1 MIPKIIFTYWEGDQL
16 SELHYFTIYSLH
28 KHNPEL
34 NIIIYTGENPK
45 NILNKWDTKEHSINI
60 ERTIPIS
67 KLIKINPE
75 KISLQP
81 INFEK
86 NYNFDN
92 NISIIHK
99 ADFIRIAKLYEHGG
113 IWFDMDILFIKPI
126 PNFFFEEKVNVFIF
140 IYSRI
145 IPTGFLAAVP
155 KSNFL
160 EILYKSSLEII
171 LNKKLY
177 NYQQIGP
184 CLWIE
189 EYNKLD
195 KNEKLNIKILDN
207 KYIYPFLWNKI
218 SILFK
223 NSNVII
229 PKNTFGIHWYN
240 GAPQSKN
247 FINNFDM
254 NNINPNNSLI
264 ENLINNILQNLPN
277 EIEIIQIKFKD
288 ANNLEKIQEEYY
300 NKISSSNNI
309 IIVEFII
316 PKNLL
321 KTKVY
326 SFYKCW
332 TNGYCFNNSSTKI
345 PRNINKIILKKLK
358 I

>member
-28 KHNPEL
+28 KYNAEL
-34 NIIIYTGENPK
+34 DIIIYTDEITT
-45 NILNKWDTKEHSINI
+45 NILQKWNTNEHSTNI
-60 ERTIPIS
+60 HKKIELS
-67 KLIKINPE
+67 KIIEINPE
-75 KISLQP
+75 KISLQS
-81 INFEK
+81 INFQK

-92 NISIIHK
+92 SISIIYK

-126 PNFFFEEKVNVFIF
+126 PNFFFEEKVDVFIF

-145 IPTGFLAAVP
+145 IPTGFLAAFP

-160 EILYKSSLEII
+160 KILYKSSLEII
-171 LNKKLY
+171 LNKKLV

-195 KNEKLNIKILDN
+195 KNQKLNIKILDN
-207 KYIYPFLWNKI
+207 KYVYPFLWNKI

-223 NSNVII
+223 KSNVII

-240 GAPQSKN
+240 GAPKSKI
-247 FINNFDM
+247 FINHFDM

-264 ENLINNILQNLPN
+264 ETFINNILQNLPN
-277 EIEIIQIKFKD
+277 EIEIIKINFTD

-300 NKISSSNNI
+300 NKISSINNI

-332 TNGYCFNNSSTKI
+332 MNGYCFKNSRKKI
-345 PRNINKIILKKLK
+345 PKNINKIILKKLK